1 VCEALLAL
9 GAAADALE
17 ESCSEVSAPSVS
29 VAPVE
34 PTPASTA
41 DDKEPCQAG
50 GSAAFRRLLLEQAE
64 VQATALPPPAAMAEW
79 MALLQQQAA
88 AAGAWP
94 HHPFLA
100 GWQPMPLVHP
110 GMLGALLHQPASVP
124 PLFTSK

>member
-1 VCEALLAL
+1 M
-9 GAAADALE
+9 
-17 ESCSEVSAPSVS
+17 
-29 VAPVE
+29 E

-41 DDKEPCQAG
+41 TDKEDSMGG

-64 VQATALPPPAAMAEW
+64 AAQAAALPPPAVMGEW
-79 MALLQQQAA
+79 MALLQQQAV

-94 HHPFLA
+94 HHPFMSA
-100 GWQPMPLVHP
+100 GWQPLPMVHP